1 MLMIGRVTLPK
12 KPYLLVI
19 FPTPGHRRG
28 ICLPLA
34 AEQQIPRATIPRFG
48 MTDLWGFRLNRSL
61 RMNTF
66 EISRLGKIEL
76 PAAFEADTVSPS
88 LDGEDAAHLLMAAAK
103 NESKH
108 LH

>member
-1 MLMIGRVTLPK
+1 
-12 KPYLLVI
+12 
-19 FPTPGHRRG
+19 
-28 ICLPLA
+28 
-34 AEQQIPRATIPRFG
+34 
-48 MTDLWGFRLNRSL
+48 
-61 RMNTF
+61 MNTF

-76 PAAFEADTVSPS
+76 PTAFEADTVGPS